1 MRFKTFIA
9 TAVVVALSL
18 VVAPVVSAGEVVLS
32 NADAVVSCRGG
43 NAGNMSA
50 MIMTVGVWCS
60 AITEVYVVYYL
71 ACQVRV
77 LHINTGIEDG
87 DMDIGTTLGYAPGL
101 RGLNLSH
108 TPLLVK
114 IRVIRGINSL
124 S

>member
-9 TAVVVALSL
+9 TAVVAALSL

-32 NADAVVSCRGG
+32 NADAIVSCRGG
-43 NAGNMSA
+43 NAGNVSA
-50 MIMTVGVWCS
+50 MAMTVGVWCS
-60 AITEVYVVYYL
+60 AITEIYVSYYL
-71 ACQVRV
+71 TCQVGV
-77 LHINTGIEDG
+77 LHIDIGIEDG
-87 DMDIGTTLGYAPGL
+87 DADISTALGYAPGL
-101 RGLNLSH
+101 GSFNLSH